1 MPHLQ
6 LQWNYGIW
14 NLIIFTDTSPNIQVM
29 EYKKIQLKG
38 GTLQGASN
46 PTWMKQDGD
55 TAVLAF
61 GCGLVSYGMFQ
72 LVRGFYQLATGTGK
86 MD

>member
-1 MPHLQ
+1 MV
-6 LQWNYGIW
+6 
-14 NLIIFTDTSPNIQVM
+14 FTDTPCQTQVM

-55 TAVLAF
+55 AAVMAF
-61 GCGLVSYGMFQ
+61 GCGLMGYGMFQ